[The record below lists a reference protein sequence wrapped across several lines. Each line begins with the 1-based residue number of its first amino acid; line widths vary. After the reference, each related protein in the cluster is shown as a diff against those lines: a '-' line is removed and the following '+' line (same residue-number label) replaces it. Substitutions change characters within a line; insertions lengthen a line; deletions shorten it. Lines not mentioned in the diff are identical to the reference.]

1 MGEGEYKDI
10 RRGDRG
16 RKPAPPSPLSLENN
30 LNNYRPCFFIGDAKQ
45 LLAYVSPLFL
55 SGRETMQGPLNFL
68 KRSFFEDLFPSI
80 LLYRCRRGLERQCDS
95 PPLFY
100 RLTRDFLCVPQY
112 SLSFVSFRVRS
123 SKVSKVFLGKY
134 IRGNDK
140 IKRRRGRLIRGRSI
154 YDYDLGGG
162 KAIIYR
168 RSQSCSIRQLGRNWR
183 IEGGLISERI
193 RPRGGCPVE
202 HVRVLLT
209 TGQQP
214 PFWQNTQRGAE
225 QRRVIIRRPN

>member
-1 MGEGEYKDI
+1 M
-10 RRGDRG
+10 
-16 RKPAPPSPLSLENN
+16 
-30 LNNYRPCFFIGDAKQ
+30 NNYRPCFFIGDAKQ

-68 KRSFFEDLFPSI
+68 KRSFFEN
-80 LLYRCRRGLERQCDS
+80 LLSLHPPLSLSAGIRTTMRLP

>member
-68 KRSFFEDLFPSI
+68 KRSFFEN
-80 LLYRCRRGLERQCDS
+80 LLSLHPPLSLSAGIRTTMRLP
-95 PPLFY
+95 PPLF
-100 RLTRDFLCVPQY
+100 
-112 SLSFVSFRVRS
+112 LSINARFSIFPFFRILSSNS

>member
-1 MGEGEYKDI
+1 
-10 RRGDRG
+10 
-16 RKPAPPSPLSLENN
+16 
-30 LNNYRPCFFIGDAKQ
+30 
-45 LLAYVSPLFL
+45 
-55 SGRETMQGPLNFL
+55 MQGPLNFL

-95 PPLFY
+95 PPLF
-100 RLTRDFLCVPQY
+100 
-112 SLSFVSFRVRS
+112 LSINARFSIFPFFRILSSNS

>member
-1 MGEGEYKDI
+1 M
-10 RRGDRG
+10 
-16 RKPAPPSPLSLENN
+16 
-30 LNNYRPCFFIGDAKQ
+30 NNYRPCFFIGDAKQ

-95 PPLFY
+95 PALFY
-100 RLTRDFLCVPQY
+100 RLTHYFLCVPQY

>member
-1 MGEGEYKDI
+1 M
-10 RRGDRG
+10 
-16 RKPAPPSPLSLENN
+16 
-30 LNNYRPCFFIGDAKQ
+30 NNYRPCFFIGDAKQ

-68 KRSFFEDLFPSI
+68 KRSFFEDLLSLHPPLSLSAGI
-80 LLYRCRRGLERQCDS
+80 RTTMRLP

-100 RLTRDFLCVPQY
+100 RLTRDFLY
-112 SLSFVSFRVRS
+112 SLSFVFFRVI
-123 SKVSKVFLGKY
+123 VQKY
-134 IRGNDK
+134 RKFFSANIFEGTING

>member
-1 MGEGEYKDI
+1 M
-10 RRGDRG
+10 
-16 RKPAPPSPLSLENN
+16 
-30 LNNYRPCFFIGDAKQ
+30 NNYRPCFFIGDAKQ

-95 PPLFY
+95 LPLF
-100 RLTRDFLCVPQY
+100 
-112 SLSFVSFRVRS
+112 LSINARFSMRSPIFPFFRISFRVRS

-140 IKRRRGRLIRGRSI
+140 IKRRRGRLIRGCSI